1 MAAPDYPT
9 PSDTLPPGIEAGFWR
24 RQAPFVLQHL
34 VTNIT
39 GYEERAPGINRQV
52 ETASLT
58 IPFIL
63 SFGDPFEIGL
73 GERPTK
79 DNAVPSFLAGL
90 SSSPVYIQ
98 SNGRAK
104 CLQINFTPRGARLFF
119 GLPMDLLTD
128 RMLSVHDVVDAE
140 VAVFIRQIEDLNDW
154 TARLEHAM
162 DFVCHRLRRNADA
175 DTPADHVFARLL
187 ASGGQA
193 SITALGKE
201 VGWSRKHLAQ
211 RFRRDIGLLPKTV
224 ARIMRFG
231 RVLRLSA
238 DGTDINWA
246 DLAADCGYADQAH
259 LIREFSEFSG
269 QSPSA
274 WQVRL
279 ANGTQPAW

>member
-1 MAAPDYPT
+1 MAAPELPT

-24 RQAPFVLQHL
+24 RQAPIAFRHL
-34 VTNIT
+34 LSNIT
-39 GYEERAPGINRQV
+39 GYEERSPGINRQV

-73 GERPTK
+73 GEHPTK

-90 SSSPVYIQ
+90 CGAPVYIQ

-104 CLQINFTPRGARLFF
+104 CLQVNFTPRGARQFF
-119 GLPMDLLTD
+119 RLPMELLTD
-128 RMLSVHDVVDAE
+128 RMLSVHDIVDAE
-140 VAVFIRQIEDLNDW
+140 VAVFIRQIEDMNDW
-154 TARLEHAM
+154 NARLEYAM
-162 DFVCHRLRRNADA
+162 DFVCNRLRRNAEA
-175 DTPADHVFARLL
+175 ATPADHVFARLL
-187 ASGGQA
+187 SSGGQA
-193 SITALGKE
+193 SIASLGEE

-231 RVLRLSA
+231 KVLQLSEVRG
-238 DGTDINWA
+238 DVSWA
-246 DLAADCGYADQAH
+246 ELAADCGYADQAH
-259 LIREFSEFSG
+259 LIREFAEFSG

-274 WQVRL
+274 WQARL